1 MESLA
6 QIVTG
11 IIENSDFNSLPIE
24 ERGRITRYTREQQI
38 LTLYQVL
45 IKDKDLTTVAW
56 RKKIRSWLE
65 NCIDTYQREEI

>member
-1 MESLA
+1 MESLE

-24 ERGRITRYTREQQI
+24 ERGRIRRYTREQQI

-65 NCIDTYQREEI
+65 NCIDTYQREET

>member
-1 MESLA
+1 MESLE
-6 QIVTG
+6 QKVTD
-11 IIENSDFNSLPIE
+11 IIESSDFNSLSIE
-24 ERGRITRYTREQQI
+24 ERGRIRRYTREQQI

-45 IKDKDLTTVAW
+45 IKDKDLTTAAW

>member
-1 MESLA
+1 MESLE

-24 ERGRITRYTREQQI
+24 ERGRIRKYTREQQI

-65 NCIDTYQREEI
+65 NCIDTYQREET

>member
-1 MESLA
+1 MESLG

-24 ERGRITRYTREQQI
+24 ERGRIRRYTREQQI

>member
-1 MESLA
+1 MESLE

-24 ERGRITRYTREQQI
+24 ERGRIRRYTREQQI

-45 IKDKDLTTVAW
+45 IKDKGLTTVAW

>member
-1 MESLA
+1 MESLE

-24 ERGRITRYTREQQI
+24 ERGRIRRYTREEQI

>member
-1 MESLA
+1 MESLE
-6 QIVTG
+6 QKVTD
-11 IIENSDFNSLPIE
+11 IIESSDFNSLPIK
-24 ERGRITRYTREQQI
+24 ERGKIIRYTREQQI
-38 LTLYQVL
+38 ITLYQVL

>member
-1 MESLA
+1 MESLE

-24 ERGRITRYTREQQI
+24 ERGRIRRYTREQQI

-45 IKDKDLTTVAW
+45 IKDKGLTTVAW

-65 NCIDTYQREEI
+65 NCIDTYQREET

>member
-1 MESLA
+1 MESLE

-24 ERGRITRYTREQQI
+24 ERGRIRRYTREEQI

-65 NCIDTYQREEI
+65 NCIDTYQREDI

>member
-1 MESLA
+1 MESLE

-24 ERGRITRYTREQQI
+24 ERGRIRRYTREQQI

-65 NCIDTYQREEI
+65 NCVDTYQREEI

>member
-1 MESLA
+1 MESLE

-24 ERGRITRYTREQQI
+24 ERGRIRRYTREQQI

>member
-1 MESLA
+1 MESLE

-24 ERGRITRYTREQQI
+24 ERGRIRRYTREEQI

-65 NCIDTYQREEI
+65 NCIDTYQREET

>member
-1 MESLA
+1 MESFE

-24 ERGRITRYTREQQI
+24 ERGRIRRYTREQQI

>member
-1 MESLA
+1 MESLE
-6 QIVTG
+6 QIVTD

-24 ERGRITRYTREQQI
+24 ERGRIRRYTREQQI

-65 NCIDTYQREEI
+65 NCINTYQREEA

>member
-1 MESLA
+1 MECLE
-6 QIVTG
+6 QIVTD

-24 ERGRITRYTREQQI
+24 ERGRIRRYTREQQI

-65 NCIDTYQREEI
+65 SCIDTYQREET